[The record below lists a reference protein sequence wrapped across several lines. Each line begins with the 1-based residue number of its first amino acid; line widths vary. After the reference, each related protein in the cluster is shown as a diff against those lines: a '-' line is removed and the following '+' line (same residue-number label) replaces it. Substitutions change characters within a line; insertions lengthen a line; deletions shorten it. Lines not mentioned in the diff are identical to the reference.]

1 MPDNLDEMI
10 PAVPTHVGVNRPSV
24 RGRQVQVGRPH
35 ARGGEP
41 AHEDAEKALEKPSPR
56 TWG

>member
-1 MPDNLDEMI
+1 MKASIKVAAD
-10 PAVPTHVGVNRPSV
+10 AVPTHVGVNRPKSSGPNA
-24 RGRQVQVGRPH
+24 RERCPH

-41 AHEDAEKALEKPSPR
+41 AEDRERKAREELSPR